1 MKILIA
7 IGSKQYSKST
17 LNLGMKVAQAF
28 NAKTTIIDVG
38 EKISEFSSQLVE
50 LAQDQMESWDF
61 DRPGVDVLEWAF
73 EYLADNNYLSDN
85 SLIDSKQIET
95 GFPKNRLIDDGEDRK
110 LVYLSGTVCEDVN
123 LILRNGDIISELRE
137 EVQYG
142 GYDVTIGGKSQKRN
156 MSHDLLQYINSS
168 ILVVN
173 QYNNEKFNRVLLPI
187 DDSPGSMK
195 AAKYGIRVALAYNIG
210 IDIFTV
216 IDNGVSTEDDSL
228 KVSKILK
235 LIRRSA
241 VDHTYL
247 EEEGDPVEKII
258 EKANDD
264 KIIVMRA
271 STMSP
276 IKRYFKGSKPLSVMN
291 KCNVPILIVK

>member
-7 IGSKQYSKST
+7 IGSKRYSKPT
-17 LNLGMKVAQAF
+17 LHLGMKVAQAF

-61 DRPGVDVLEWAF
+61 DQPGVDVLEWAF
-73 EYLADNNYLSDN
+73 NYLSDN

-95 GFPKNRLIDDGEDRK
+95 GFPKNKLIDDGEDRK

-142 GYDVTIGGKSQKRN
+142 GYDVTIVGKSQKRN
-156 MSHDLLQYINSS
+156 MFHDLLQYINSS

-173 QYNNEKFNRVLLPI
+173 QYNDEKFTRVLLPV
-187 DDSPGSMK
+187 DGSPGTMK
-195 AAKYGIRVALAYNIG
+195 AAKYGIRVAIAYNIG
-210 IDIFTV
+210 IDILTV
-216 IDNGVSTEDDSL
+216 MDNNGSNKDGSL
-228 KVSKILK
+228 KISKVTK
-235 LIRRSA
+235 LIRRSGINYT
-241 VDHTYL
+241 HL
-247 EEEGDPVEKII
+247 QEQGNPVEKII

-264 KIIVMRA
+264 KIIVMGA
-271 STMSP
+271 SNMSP
-276 IKRYFKGSKPLSVMN
+276 IKRYFKGSKPLSIMN
-291 KCNVPILIVK
+291 RCNVPILIVK

>member
-7 IGSKQYSKST
+7 IGSKRYSKPT
-17 LNLGMKVAQAF
+17 LHLGMKVAQAF

-61 DRPGVDVLEWAF
+61 DQPGVDVLEWAF
-73 EYLADNNYLSDN
+73 NYLSDN

-95 GFPKNRLIDDGEDRK
+95 GFPKNKLIDDGEDRK

-142 GYDVTIGGKSQKRN
+142 GYDVTILGKSQKRN

-173 QYNNEKFNRVLLPI
+173 QYNNEKFTRVLLPV
-187 DDSPGSMK
+187 DNSSGTMK
-195 AAKYGIRVALAYNIG
+195 AAKYGIRVAIAYNIG
-210 IDIFTV
+210 IDILTV
-216 IDNGVSTEDDSL
+216 MDNNGSNKDGSL
-228 KVSKILK
+228 KISKVTK
-235 LIRRSA
+235 LIRRSGINYT
-241 VDHTYL
+241 HL
-247 EEEGDPVEKII
+247 QEQGNPVEKII

-264 KIIVMRA
+264 KIIVMGA
-271 STMSP
+271 SNMSP

-291 KCNVPILIVK
+291 RCNVPMLIVK

>member
-7 IGSKQYSKST
+7 LGSKQYSKPT
-17 LNLGMKVAQAF
+17 LHLGMEVAQAF
-28 NAKTTIIDVG
+28 KAKATIIDVG
-38 EKISEFSSQLVE
+38 EKVSEFSSQLVE

-61 DRPGVDVLEWAF
+61 DPPGVDVLEWAF
-73 EYLADNNYLSDN
+73 NYLSDN
-85 SLIDSKQIET
+85 NLIDSKQIET

-123 LILRNGDIISELRE
+123 LILRNGDIIAELRE

-142 GYDVTIGGKSQKRN
+142 NYDVTIVGKSQKRN

-173 QYNNEKFNRVLLPI
+173 EYDNEKFKRVLLPI
-187 DDSPGSMK
+187 DNLDGAMK
-195 AAKYGIRVALAYNIG
+195 AAKYGIRVALAYDIG

-216 IDNGVSTEDDSL
+216 NNDKASIDHETKNIA
-228 KVSKILK
+228 KIKK
-235 LIRRSA
+235 LIRRSGVNYA
-241 VDHTYL
+241 H
-247 EEEGDPVEKII
+247 ENEQGDAVEKII
-258 EKANDD
+258 KKAADD

-271 STMSP
+271 SNMSP
-276 IKRYFKGSKPLSVMN
+276 IKRYFKGSVPLSIMN
-291 KCNVPILIVK
+291 RCNVPILIVK

>member
-7 IGSKQYSKST
+7 IGSKRYSKPT
-17 LNLGMKVAQAF
+17 LHLGMKVAQAF

-61 DRPGVDVLEWAF
+61 DHPGVDVLEWAF
-73 EYLADNNYLSDN
+73 NYLSDN

-95 GFPKNRLIDDGEDRK
+95 GFPKNRLINDGEDRK

-142 GYDVTIGGKSQKRN
+142 GYDVTILGKSQKRN

-173 QYNNEKFNRVLLPI
+173 QYNNEKFTRVLLPV
-187 DDSPGSMK
+187 DNSSGTMK
-195 AAKYGIRVALAYNIG
+195 AAKYGIRVAIAYNIG
-210 IDIFTV
+210 IDILTV
-216 IDNGVSTEDDSL
+216 MDNNGSNKDGSL
-228 KVSKILK
+228 KISKVTK
-235 LIRRSA
+235 LIRRSGINYT
-241 VDHTYL
+241 HL
-247 EEEGDPVEKII
+247 QEQGNPVEKII

-264 KIIVMRA
+264 KIIVMGA
-271 STMSP
+271 SNMSP

-291 KCNVPILIVK
+291 RCNVPILIVK